1 MKYNPAVRKNIL
13 LQEMTA
19 YTNQENVAFT
29 EALAT
34 VEQLDDG
41 TNDELTQ
48 ALVALMRSLVHDN
61 IARSNQV
68 RNALNTFFDET
79 GEFDEDTYLLFKPY
93 EVVEPKEEPVVETQE
108 HVVEEKEVPAVEED
122 EPVADEEPVSE
133 SEDEKQVEDETVVK
147 SEDEVVESEDEVAP
161 TEVSEEDAEVLATL
175 PEDNSDETEDVD
187 VIGDVFGTS
196 EEELKTRDRAEA
208 LSAEIELP
216 DSL

>member
-29 EALAT
+29 EALAA
-34 VEQLDDG
+34 VEQLDDN
-41 TNDELTQ
+41 TNDELAQ
-48 ALVALMRSLVHDN
+48 ALVAFMRSLVHDN

-108 HVVEEKEVPAVEED
+108 HVVEEKEVPVVEED

-133 SEDEKQVEDETVVK
+133 SEEQVQ
-147 SEDEVVESEDEVAP
+147 DEVVESEEVVP
-161 TEVSEEDAEVLATL
+161 TDVSKEDAEVLATL
-175 PEDNSDETEDVD
+175 PEDDGAETEEVD

>member
-29 EALAT
+29 EALAA
-34 VEQLDDG
+34 VEQLDDN
-41 TNDELTQ
+41 TNDELAQ
-48 ALVALMRSLVHDN
+48 ALVAFMRSLVHDN

-108 HVVEEKEVPAVEED
+108 HVVEEKDVPVVEED

-133 SEDEKQVEDETVVK
+133 SEEQVQ
-147 SEDEVVESEDEVAP
+147 DEVVESEEEVVP
-161 TEVSEEDAEVLATL
+161 TDVSEEDAEVLATL
-175 PEDNSDETEDVD
+175 PEDDEAETEEVD

>member
-19 YTNQENVAFT
+19 YTNQENVVFT
-29 EALAT
+29 EALAA
-34 VEQLDDG
+34 VEQLDDN
-41 TNDELTQ
+41 TNDELAQ
-48 ALVALMRSLVHDN
+48 ALVAFMRSLVHDN

-68 RNALNTFFDET
+68 RNVLNTFFDET

-108 HVVEEKEVPAVEED
+108 HVVEENETPVVEED
-122 EPVADEEPVSE
+122 EPVADEELVSE
-133 SEDEKQVEDETVVK
+133 SEDEEQVEDEVAE
-147 SEDEVVESEDEVAP
+147 SDEEVVP
-161 TEVSEEDAEVLATL
+161 TEVSEEDAEVLALL
-175 PEDNSDETEDVD
+175 PEEDEVETEDVD

-196 EEELKTRDRAEA
+196 EEELNTRDRAEA

>member
-29 EALAT
+29 EALAA
-34 VEQLDDG
+34 VEQLDDN
-41 TNDELTQ
+41 TNDELAQ
-48 ALVALMRSLVHDN
+48 ALVAFMRSLVHDN

-108 HVVEEKEVPAVEED
+108 HVVEEKEVPVEEED

-133 SEDEKQVEDETVVK
+133 SVEQVQ
-147 SEDEVVESEDEVAP
+147 DEVVESEEEVVP
-161 TEVSEEDAEVLATL
+161 TDVSEEDAEVLATL
-175 PEDNSDETEDVD
+175 PEDDEAETEEVD

>member
-29 EALAT
+29 EALAA
-34 VEQLDDG
+34 VEQLDDN
-41 TNDELTQ
+41 TNDELAQ
-48 ALVALMRSLVHDN
+48 ALVAFMRSLVHDN

-93 EVVEPKEEPVVETQE
+93 EVVEPEEEPVVETQE
-108 HVVEEKEVPAVEED
+108 HVVEENETPVEEAD

-133 SEDEKQVEDETVVK
+133 SEEQIQ
-147 SEDEVVESEDEVAP
+147 DEVVESEEEVVP
-161 TEVSEEDAEVLATL
+161 TDVSEEDAEVLATL
-175 PEDNSDETEDVD
+175 PEDDGAETEEVD

>member
-29 EALAT
+29 EALAA
-34 VEQLDDG
+34 VEQLDDN
-41 TNDELTQ
+41 TNDELAQ
-48 ALVALMRSLVHDN
+48 ALVAFMRSLVHDN

-93 EVVEPKEEPVVETQE
+93 EVVEPKEESVVETQE
-108 HVVEEKEVPAVEED
+108 HVVEEKEAPVVEED
-122 EPVADEEPVSE
+122 EPVSDEEPVSE
-133 SEDEKQVEDETVVK
+133 SEEQVQ
-147 SEDEVVESEDEVAP
+147 DEVVESEEEVVP
-161 TEVSEEDAEVLATL
+161 TDVSEEDAEVLATL
-175 PEDNSDETEDVD
+175 PEDDEAETEEVD

>member
-29 EALAT
+29 EALAA
-34 VEQLDDG
+34 VEQLDDN
-41 TNDELTQ
+41 TNDELAQ
-48 ALVALMRSLVHDN
+48 ALVAFMRSLVHDN

-108 HVVEEKEVPAVEED
+108 HVVEEKEVPVEEED
-122 EPVADEEPVSE
+122 EPVADEEPVGE
-133 SEDEKQVEDETVVK
+133 SEEQVQN
-147 SEDEVVESEDEVAP
+147 EVVESEEEVVP
-161 TEVSEEDAEVLATL
+161 TDVSEEDADVLATL
-175 PEDNSDETEDVD
+175 PEDDEAETEEVD

-208 LSAEIELP
+208 LSAGIELP

>member
-29 EALAT
+29 EALAA
-34 VEQLDDG
+34 VEQLDDN
-41 TNDELTQ
+41 TNDELAQ
-48 ALVALMRSLVHDN
+48 ALVAFMRSLVHDN

-108 HVVEEKEVPAVEED
+108 HVVEEKETSVEEES

-133 SEDEKQVEDETVVK
+133 SEDEEQVEDETVVK
-147 SEDEVVESEDEVAP
+147 SEDEVVESEEVVP
-161 TEVSEEDAEVLATL
+161 TDVSEEDAEVLATL
-175 PEDNSDETEDVD
+175 PEDDEAETEEVD

>member
-19 YTNQENVAFT
+19 YTNQENVVFT
-29 EALAT
+29 EALAA
-34 VEQLDDG
+34 VEQLDDN
-41 TNDELTQ
+41 TNDELAQ
-48 ALVALMRSLVHDN
+48 ALVAFMRSLVHDN

-108 HVVEEKEVPAVEED
+108 HVVEEKEVPVVEED

-133 SEDEKQVEDETVVK
+133 SEEQVQ
-147 SEDEVVESEDEVAP
+147 DEVVESEEEVVP
-161 TEVSEEDAEVLATL
+161 TDVSEEDAEVLATL
-175 PEDNSDETEDVD
+175 PEDDDAETEEVD

>member
-29 EALAT
+29 EALAA
-34 VEQLDDG
+34 VEQLDDN
-41 TNDELTQ
+41 TNDKLAQ
-48 ALVALMRSLVHDN
+48 ALVAFMRSLVHDN

-108 HVVEEKEVPAVEED
+108 HVVEEKEVPVVEED

-133 SEDEKQVEDETVVK
+133 SEEQVQ
-147 SEDEVVESEDEVAP
+147 DEVVESEEEVVP
-161 TEVSEEDAEVLATL
+161 TDVSEEDAEVLATL
-175 PEDNSDETEDVD
+175 PEDDEAETEEVD

>member
-29 EALAT
+29 EALAA
-34 VEQLDDG
+34 VEQLDDN
-41 TNDELTQ
+41 TNDELAQ
-48 ALVALMRSLVHDN
+48 ALVAFMRSLVHDN

-93 EVVEPKEEPVVETQE
+93 EVVEPIEESVVETQE
-108 HVVEEKEVPAVEED
+108 HVVEEKEAPVVEED

-133 SEDEKQVEDETVVK
+133 SEEQVQ
-147 SEDEVVESEDEVAP
+147 DEVVESEEEVVP
-161 TEVSEEDAEVLATL
+161 TDVSEEDAEVLATL
-175 PEDNSDETEDVD
+175 PEDDEAETEEVD

>member
-29 EALAT
+29 EALAA
-34 VEQLDDG
+34 VEQLDDN
-41 TNDELTQ
+41 TNDELAQ
-48 ALVALMRSLVHDN
+48 ALVAFMRSLVHDN

-108 HVVEEKEVPAVEED
+108 HVVEEKEVPVVEED
-122 EPVADEEPVSE
+122 EPVADEEPESE
-133 SEDEKQVEDETVVK
+133 SEEQVEDEVAD
-147 SEDEVVESEDEVAP
+147 SDEDEAP
-161 TEVSEEDAEVLATL
+161 TDVSEEDAEVLATL
-175 PEDNSDETEDVD
+175 PEDDGAETEDVD

>member
-29 EALAT
+29 EALAA
-34 VEQLDDG
+34 VEQLDDN
-41 TNDELTQ
+41 TNDELAQ
-48 ALVALMRSLVHDN
+48 ALVAFMRSLVHDN

-68 RNALNTFFDET
+68 RNVLNTFFDET

-108 HVVEEKEVPAVEED
+108 HVVEENETPVVEED
-122 EPVADEEPVSE
+122 ELVADEELVSK
-133 SEDEKQVEDETVVK
+133 SEDEEQV
-147 SEDEVVESEDEVAP
+147 EDEVVESEEVVP
-161 TEVSEEDAEVLATL
+161 TEVSEEDAEVLASL
-175 PEDNSDETEDVD
+175 PEEDEVETEDVD

-196 EEELKTRDRAEA
+196 EEELNTRDRAEA

>member
-19 YTNQENVAFT
+19 YTNQENVAFI
-29 EALAT
+29 EALAA
-34 VEQLDDG
+34 VEQLDDN
-41 TNDELTQ
+41 TNDELAQ
-48 ALVALMRSLVHDN
+48 ALVAFMRSLVHDN

-108 HVVEEKEVPAVEED
+108 HVVEEKEVPVVEED

-133 SEDEKQVEDETVVK
+133 SEEQVQ
-147 SEDEVVESEDEVAP
+147 DEVVESEEEVVP
-161 TEVSEEDAEVLATL
+161 TDVSEEDAEVLATL
-175 PEDNSDETEDVD
+175 PEDDEAETEEVD

>member
-29 EALAT
+29 EALAA
-34 VEQLDDG
+34 VEQLDDN
-41 TNDELTQ
+41 TNDELAQ
-48 ALVALMRSLVHDN
+48 ALVAFMRSLVHDN

-93 EVVEPKEEPVVETQE
+93 EVVESKEEPVVETQE
-108 HVVEEKEVPAVEED
+108 HVVEEKEVSVEEED
-122 EPVADEEPVSE
+122 EPVADEEPVGE
-133 SEDEKQVEDETVVK
+133 SEEQVQ
-147 SEDEVVESEDEVAP
+147 DEVVESEEEVVP
-161 TEVSEEDAEVLATL
+161 TDVSEEDAEVLATL
-175 PEDNSDETEDVD
+175 PEDDEAETEDVD

>member
-29 EALAT
+29 EALDA
-34 VEQLDDG
+34 VEQLDDN
-41 TNDELTQ
+41 TNDELAQ
-48 ALVALMRSLVHDN
+48 ALVAFMRSLVHDN

-108 HVVEEKEVPAVEED
+108 HVVEEKEAPVVEED

-133 SEDEKQVEDETVVK
+133 SEEQVQ
-147 SEDEVVESEDEVAP
+147 DEVVESEEEVVP
-161 TEVSEEDAEVLATL
+161 TDVSEEDAEVLATL
-175 PEDNSDETEDVD
+175 PEDDEAETEEVD

>member
-29 EALAT
+29 EALAA
-34 VEQLDDG
+34 VEQLDDN
-41 TNDELTQ
+41 TNDELAQ
-48 ALVALMRSLVHDN
+48 ALVAFMRSLVHDN

-108 HVVEEKEVPAVEED
+108 HVVEEKEAPVEEAD

-133 SEDEKQVEDETVVK
+133 SEEQIQ
-147 SEDEVVESEDEVAP
+147 DEVVESEEEVVP
-161 TEVSEEDAEVLATL
+161 TDVSEEDAEVLATL
-175 PEDNSDETEDVD
+175 PEDDEAETEEVD

-216 DSL
+216 NSS

>member
-29 EALAT
+29 EALAA
-34 VEQLDDG
+34 VEQLDDN
-41 TNDELTQ
+41 TNDELAQ
-48 ALVALMRSLVHDN
+48 ALVAFMRSLVHDN

-68 RNALNTFFDET
+68 RNVLNTFFDET

-93 EVVEPKEEPVVETQE
+93 DVVEPKEEPVVETQE
-108 HVVEEKEVPAVEED
+108 HVVEENETPVVEED
-122 EPVADEEPVSE
+122 ELVADEELVSK
-133 SEDEKQVEDETVVK
+133 SEDEEQVEDEVAE
-147 SEDEVVESEDEVAP
+147 SEEVVP
-161 TEVSEEDAEVLATL
+161 TEVSEEDAEVLASL
-175 PEDNSDETEDVD
+175 PEEDEVETEDVD

-196 EEELKTRDRAEA
+196 EEELNTRDRAEA

>member
-29 EALAT
+29 EALAA
-34 VEQLDDG
+34 VEQLDDN
-41 TNDELTQ
+41 TNDELAQ
-48 ALVALMRSLVHDN
+48 ALVAFMRSLVHDN

-93 EVVEPKEEPVVETQE
+93 EVVEPKEESVVETQE
-108 HVVEEKEVPAVEED
+108 HVVEEKEVPVEEED

-133 SEDEKQVEDETVVK
+133 SEEQVQ
-147 SEDEVVESEDEVAP
+147 DEVVESEDEVVP
-161 TEVSEEDAEVLATL
+161 TDVSEEDAEVLATL
-175 PEDNSDETEDVD
+175 PEDDEAETEDVD

>member
-29 EALAT
+29 EALAA
-34 VEQLDDG
+34 VEQLDDN
-41 TNDELTQ
+41 TNDELAQ
-48 ALVALMRSLVHDN
+48 ALVAFMRSLVHDN

-108 HVVEEKEVPAVEED
+108 HVVEEKEVPVEEED
-122 EPVADEEPVSE
+122 EPVVDEEPVSE
-133 SEDEKQVEDETVVK
+133 SEEQVQ
-147 SEDEVVESEDEVAP
+147 DEVVESEEEVVP
-161 TEVSEEDAEVLATL
+161 TDVSEEDAEVLATL
-175 PEDNSDETEDVD
+175 PEDDEAETEEVD

>member
-29 EALAT
+29 EALAA
-34 VEQLDDG
+34 VEQLDDN
-41 TNDELTQ
+41 TNDELAQ
-48 ALVALMRSLVHDN
+48 ALVAFMRSLVHDN

-108 HVVEEKEVPAVEED
+108 HVVEEKEAPVVEED
-122 EPVADEEPVSE
+122 EPVADEERVSE
-133 SEDEKQVEDETVVK
+133 SEDEEQVQ
-147 SEDEVVESEDEVAP
+147 DEVAESEEEVVP
-161 TEVSEEDAEVLATL
+161 TDVSEEDAEVLATL
-175 PEDNSDETEDVD
+175 PEDNADETEDVD
-187 VIGDVFGTS
+187 VIGDVFGTT

>member
-29 EALAT
+29 EALAA
-34 VEQLDDG
+34 VEQLDDN
-41 TNDELTQ
+41 TNDELAQ
-48 ALVALMRSLVHDN
+48 ALVAFMRSLVHDN

-93 EVVEPKEEPVVETQE
+93 EVVEPKEEPVVEIQE
-108 HVVEEKEVPAVEED
+108 HVVEEKEAPVVEED

-133 SEDEKQVEDETVVK
+133 SEEQVQ
-147 SEDEVVESEDEVAP
+147 DEVVESEEEVVP
-161 TEVSEEDAEVLATL
+161 TDVSEEDAEVLATL
-175 PEDNSDETEDVD
+175 PEDDEAETEEVD

>member
-29 EALAT
+29 EALAA
-34 VEQLDDG
+34 VEQLDDN
-41 TNDELTQ
+41 TNDELAQ
-48 ALVALMRSLVHDN
+48 ALVAFMRSLVHDN

-93 EVVEPKEEPVVETQE
+93 EVVEPKEESVVETQE
-108 HVVEEKEVPAVEED
+108 HVVEEKEVPVEEED

-133 SEDEKQVEDETVVK
+133 SGEQVQ
-147 SEDEVVESEDEVAP
+147 DEVVESEEEVVP
-161 TEVSEEDAEVLATL
+161 TDVSEEDAEVLATL
-175 PEDNSDETEDVD
+175 PEDDEAETEEVD

>member
-29 EALAT
+29 EALAA
-34 VEQLDDG
+34 VEQLDDN
-41 TNDELTQ
+41 TNDELAQ
-48 ALVALMRSLVHDN
+48 ALVAFMRSLVHDN

-108 HVVEEKEVPAVEED
+108 HIVEEKEAPVVEED

-133 SEDEKQVEDETVVK
+133 SEEQVQ
-147 SEDEVVESEDEVAP
+147 DEVVESEEEVVP
-161 TEVSEEDAEVLATL
+161 TDVSEEDAEVLATL
-175 PEDNSDETEDVD
+175 PEDDEAETEEVD